1 MTSTHGPSQVGDTGR
16 TWSDDEWESG
26 LVELVLAAQTAM
38 SERLSVRARVHQSR
52 RRRIVRRSGLVLE
65 GGTSVGVGETRA
77 YPTVLVAD
85 DDAGVREMVRE
96 VLVDDGYEVV
106 VAENGQDAEDRIA
119 ANPPSLILL
128 DLHMPVVNGWQVH
141 EWLKARDAH
150 IPVVFMTAGE
160 RARREAERCHA
171 DAYLQKPFD
180 LTMLTSTVERFVARV
195 A

>member
-1 MTSTHGPSQVGDTGR
+1 MALQETAAENGR

-26 LVELVLAAQTAM
+26 LVELVLAAQAAM
-38 SERLSVRARVHQSR
+38 SGRMAARAPLGRQPR
-52 RRRIVRRSGLVLE
+52 RRRFVRRSGLVV
-65 GGTSVGVGETRA
+65 GSVTPAGVSETLDH
-77 YPTVLVAD
+77 PTVLVAD

-96 VLVDDGYEVV
+96 VLVDDGYEVM
-106 VAENGQDAEDRIA
+106 VAVNGLDAEERIEA
-119 ANPPSLILL
+119 TPPNLILL

-141 EWLKARDAH
+141 EWLKARGAH

-171 DAYLQKPFD
+171 DAYLPKPFD
-180 LTMLTSTVERFVARV
+180 LTMLTATVERFVARV